1 MNRNNDLIL
10 PHIMIINSDI
20 NILGGLPDF
29 NLIKLFMGES
39 VKSMDHAGG
48 HHTYTAIKTE
58 KAVQRFERAIRRSLL
73 KFRNNDL
80 GKLFQS
86 IFLSEATSANNHL
99 FLFWIAST
107 NNDLLSYLNEK
118 VYFPAFYSG
127 RIAIKP
133 PEVSACLKE
142 LRESESSLKKWSDL
156 TLDTTASK
164 YLTLLKKFGLM
175 EGSQTKTIVHPYLN
189 DQMLMVFIYWL
200 LAVETKAN
208 ILESSWLKYGFLERQ
223 VFIERIM
230 QKKFNKFIEVN
241 FSGDKLKIEPTIPY
255 NEIYDILT
263 RS

>member
-1 MNRNNDLIL
+1 MTL
-10 PHIMIINSDI
+10 NSDI

-29 NLIKLFMGES
+29 NLIKLFVGES
-39 VKSMDHAGG
+39 VKSMDHGGG

-58 KAVQRFERAIRRSLL
+58 KAVQRFERAIRRTLL
-73 KFRNNDL
+73 KFQNIDL
-80 GKLFQS
+80 ERLFKS
-86 IFLSEATSANNHL
+86 IITSESTSGNSHL
-99 FLFWIAST
+99 FLFWSAST
-107 NNDLLSYLNEK
+107 NNDLLSYLNEN

-127 RIAIKP
+127 RISIRQT
-133 PEVSACLKE
+133 EVDACLKE
-142 LRESESSLKKWSDL
+142 LRVSEPVLKKWSDS
-156 TLDTTASK
+156 TIGTSASK

-175 EGSQTKTIVHPYLN
+175 DGSLTKTIVHPYLT

-200 LAVETKAN
+200 MAVETKAN

-230 QKKFNKFIEVN
+230 QKKFIKFIEVN